1 MSIIDLSHSIKSGDL
16 VFEGMKMPELKSL
29 RNVKENGFAIT
40 SIEMHSHN
48 GTHIDAPSHMI
59 DRAKSLSDFPVS
71 KFYGKAIQIPCQEFV
86 NKEIPLKYLLKYEA
100 KIKQSEFIIFNSG
113 WYKKWNTPDYFDH
126 FPVLSIE
133 SAVWLSNFNLK
144 GIGLDIISIDHIKSE
159 TVPVHLTLLNKE
171 ILIIENLNNLD
182 QLSTEFFTFQCFPLK
197 FDQIDG
203 SPIRAI
209 AMTE

>member
-1 MSIIDLSHSIKSGDL
+1 MPIIDLSHTIISGDL
-16 VFEGMKMPELKSL
+16 VFEGMKRPELKSL

-59 DRAKSLSDFPVS
+59 DQAKTLTDFPIS
-71 KFYGKAIQIPCQEFV
+71 KFHGKAIQIPCHEFA
-86 NKEIPLKYLLKYEA
+86 NQEIPLIYLLKYQA
-100 KIKQSEFIIFNSG
+100 KIQQVEFVIFNSG
-113 WYKKWNTPDYFDH
+113 WYKKWNTTAYFDH
-126 FPVLSIE
+126 FPVLSQE
-133 SAVWLSNFNLK
+133 SAIWLSNFNLK

-171 ILIIENLNNLD
+171 ILIIENLNNLNLLGTD
-182 QLSTEFFTFQCFPLK
+182 FFTFQCFPLK
-197 FDQIDG
+197 FDRIDG

-209 AMTE
+209 AITE